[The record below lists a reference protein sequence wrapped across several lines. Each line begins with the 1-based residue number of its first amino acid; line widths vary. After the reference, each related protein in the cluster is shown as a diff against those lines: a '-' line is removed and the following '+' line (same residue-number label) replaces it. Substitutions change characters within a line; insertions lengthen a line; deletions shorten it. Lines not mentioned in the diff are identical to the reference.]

1 MLKNMWNDIKK
12 NTLVYFFFMMFLVIF
27 LIGAVCAT
35 AEVYHQEKT
44 RSASKDDP
52 MITFEGQF
60 EVFNIEGSKMQYIVH
75 KQTGEVFLRS
85 GQSITEIEWPDGKN
99 FTRDDLLSS
108 EKQKGARN
116 DGLREDR

>member
-1 MLKNMWNDIKK
+1 
-12 NTLVYFFFMMFLVIF
+12 MFLMIF

-60 EVFNIEGSKMQYIVH
+60 EVFNIKGSKVNH
-75 KQTGEVFLRS
+75 PAHSL
-85 GQSITEIEWPDGKN
+85 
-99 FTRDDLLSS
+99 
-108 EKQKGARN
+108 
-116 DGLREDR
+116 